1 MATLNT
7 TLCSRFPTHAVL
19 RIVLLDIYS
28 IQSPTAAIGQM
39 VRVSDW
45 FDGDRQSPMDPE
57 YFDFS
62 FLDKLSFSAV

>member
-28 IQSPTAAIGQM
+28 IQSPTAAIGQV

-45 FDGDRQSPMDPE
+45 LGGDRQGPMDPE
-57 YFDFS
+57 YS
-62 FLDKLSFSAV
+62 IFLLCDKLSFSAV